1 MHRGLHRWTAL
12 LTALLTALIW
22 ILGLTAYG
30 ESVPAGTVTDS
41 AITDDGQVRVYLKSL
56 GDLSGMQLTL
66 SGEYRLGESMRFD
79 RGTRLAFAAANGEIY
94 LAAEGFVMKAGTE
107 AVLTR
112 CAGEDGGENG
122 LYIYESEKDTLYEG
136 DLRIL
141 CDGDVLRCVLT
152 ISMEDYLRGVVAY
165 EMSDSFPLEALKAQA
180 VAARTY
186 AMSKKAAR
194 ADAEYDVTD
203 TTSDQVYKGA
213 DGEYV
218 NVAQAVEETRGVVGT
233 YQGSYAG
240 CYYTASNGGQVA
252 TPNQIWGG
260 DGDYGYIQQKDDPYD
275 LENSRSMVNSLSVP
289 AARDEGDFWKL
300 LDERIDTSGHARV
313 RGGEIT
319 EITLSDPAFEG
330 SYMYR
335 QMDVT
340 MKIQTRDRGL
350 VEVEYDGDRISGW
363 AMGYAYL
370 EGKWYKWDL
379 LPWQDTEETRTVSLS
394 VYEDVKDGFSLGLNS
409 RDYEICSVRQEG
421 ENYLIEM
428 RRFGHGVGMSQRGA
442 QVMAGNYDMSYV
454 EILNFYYPGMTL
466 ERIDWDTP
474 ELPAQEEI
482 PQALAKEMLN
492 LPPAE
497 GDLGTLAEGEYYAR
511 VVLQGKTLLNV
522 RTGPSTEYPAVAR
535 LYDGYRL
542 VVCAQ
547 ENGWA
552 QVRAAAFTGYV
563 KMDYIQAE

>member
-1 MHRGLHRWTAL
+1 MHRGLHRW
-12 LTALLTALIW
+12 TALLTALIW

-94 LAAEGFVMKAGTE
+94 LAAEGFVMKVGTE

-213 DGEYV
+213 DGEYA
-218 NVAQAVEETRGVVGT
+218 NVARAVEETRGVVGT

>member
-1 MHRGLHRWTAL
+1 MHRGLHRW
-12 LTALLTALIW
+12 TALLTALIW

-30 ESVPAGTVTDS
+30 ESAPAGTVTDS

-56 GDLSGMQLTL
+56 GDVSGMQLTL

-474 ELPAQEEI
+474 ELPAREEI

>member
-1 MHRGLHRWTAL
+1 MHRGLHRW
-12 LTALLTALIW
+12 TALLTALIW

-94 LAAEGFVMKAGTE
+94 LAAEGFVMKVGTE

-379 LPWQDTEETRTVSLS
+379 LPWQDAEETRTVSLS

-522 RTGPSTEYPAVAR
+522 RTGPSTDYPAVAR

-542 VVCAQ
+542 VVCAE
-547 ENGWA
+547 ENGWGR
-552 QVRAAAFTGYV
+552 VRAAAFTGYV
-563 KMDYIQAE
+563 KMDYIQAESE

>member
-1 MHRGLHRWTAL
+1 MHRGLHRW
-12 LTALLTALIW
+12 TALLTALIW

-94 LAAEGFVMKAGTE
+94 LAAEGFVMKVGTE

>member
-1 MHRGLHRWTAL
+1 MHRGLHRW
-12 LTALLTALIW
+12 TALLTALIW

-94 LAAEGFVMKAGTE
+94 LAAEGFVMKVGTE

-363 AMGYAYL
+363 AMGYADL
-370 EGKWYKWDL
+370 EGKWYKRDL

-474 ELPAQEEI
+474 ELPAQEES

-535 LYDGYRL
+535 LYDGYRR

>member
-1 MHRGLHRWTAL
+1 MHRGLHRW
-12 LTALLTALIW
+12 TALLTALIW

-213 DGEYV
+213 DGEYA
-218 NVAQAVEETRGVVGT
+218 NVARAVEETRGVVGT

-474 ELPAQEEI
+474 ELPAREEI

>member
-1 MHRGLHRWTAL
+1 MHRGLHRW
-12 LTALLTALIW
+12 TALLTALIW

-30 ESVPAGTVTDS
+30 ESAPAGTVTDS

>member
-1 MHRGLHRWTAL
+1 MHRGLHRW
-12 LTALLTALIW
+12 TALLTALIW

-94 LAAEGFVMKAGTE
+94 LAAEGFVMKVGTE

-474 ELPAQEEI
+474 ELPAREEI

-522 RTGPSTEYPAVAR
+522 RTGPSTDYPAVAR

-542 VVCAQ
+542 VVCAE

-552 QVRAAAFTGYV
+552 RVRAAAFTGYV
-563 KMDYIQAE
+563 KMDYIQAESE

>member
-1 MHRGLHRWTAL
+1 MHRGLHRW
-12 LTALLTALIW
+12 TALLTALIW

-41 AITDDGQVRVYLKSL
+41 VITDDGQVRVYLKSL

>member
-1 MHRGLHRWTAL
+1 MHRGLHRW
-12 LTALLTALIW
+12 TALLTALIW

-94 LAAEGFVMKAGTE
+94 LAAEGFVMKVGTE

-542 VVCAQ
+542 VVCAE

-552 QVRAAAFTGYV
+552 RVRAAAFTGYV

>member
-1 MHRGLHRWTAL
+1 MHRGLHRW
-12 LTALLTALIW
+12 TALLTALIW

-94 LAAEGFVMKAGTE
+94 LAAEGFVMKVGTE

-522 RTGPSTEYPAVAR
+522 RTGPSTEYPAMAR

-563 KMDYIQAE
+563 KMDYIKAE

>member
-1 MHRGLHRWTAL
+1 MHRGLHRW
-12 LTALLTALIW
+12 TALLTALIW

-94 LAAEGFVMKAGTE
+94 LAAEGFVMKVGTE

-474 ELPAQEEI
+474 ELPAREEI

>member
-1 MHRGLHRWTAL
+1 MHRGLHRW
-12 LTALLTALIW
+12 TALLTALIW

-94 LAAEGFVMKAGTE
+94 LAAEGFVMKVGTE

-547 ENGWA
+547 ENGWT

>member
-1 MHRGLHRWTAL
+1 MHRGLHRW
-12 LTALLTALIW
+12 TALLTALIW

-30 ESVPAGTVTDS
+30 ESAPAGTVTDS

-56 GDLSGMQLTL
+56 GDVSGMQLTL

-112 CAGEDGGENG
+112 CAGEDGAENG

-186 AMSKKAAR
+186 AMSKKASR

-213 DGEYV
+213 DGEYA
-218 NVAQAVEETRGVVGT
+218 NVARAVEETRGVVGT
-233 YQGSYAG
+233 YQGRYAG

-350 VEVEYDGDRISGW
+350 VEAEYDGDRISGW

-409 RDYEICSVRQEG
+409 RDYEICSVQREG
-421 ENYLIEM
+421 EHYLIEM

-466 ERIDWDTP
+466 ERIQWDTP
-474 ELPAQEEI
+474 ELPAREEI

-522 RTGPSTEYPAVAR
+522 RTGPSTDYPAVAR

-542 VVCAQ
+542 VVCAE

>member
-1 MHRGLHRWTAL
+1 MHRGLHRW
-12 LTALLTALIW
+12 TALLTALIW

-94 LAAEGFVMKAGTE
+94 LAAEGFVMKVGTE

-370 EGKWYKWDL
+370 EGKWYKWNL

>member
-1 MHRGLHRWTAL
+1 MHRGLHRW
-12 LTALLTALIW
+12 TALLTALIW

-94 LAAEGFVMKAGTE
+94 LAAEGFVMKVGTE

-213 DGEYV
+213 DGEYA
-218 NVAQAVEETRGVVGT
+218 NVARAVEETRGVVGT

-474 ELPAQEEI
+474 ELPAREEI

-563 KMDYIQAE
+563 KMDYIQAESE

>member
-1 MHRGLHRWTAL
+1 MHRGLHRW
-12 LTALLTALIW
+12 TALLTALIW

-30 ESVPAGTVTDS
+30 ESAPAGTVTDS

-56 GDLSGMQLTL
+56 GDLPGMQLTL

-94 LAAEGFVMKAGTE
+94 LAAAGFVMKAGTE

-213 DGEYV
+213 DGEYA
-218 NVAQAVEETRGVVGT
+218 NVARAVEETRGVVGT
-233 YQGSYAG
+233 YQGNYAG

-330 SYMYR
+330 SYMYQ

-421 ENYLIEM
+421 ENYFIEM

-466 ERIDWDTP
+466 ERIDWNTP
-474 ELPAQEEI
+474 ELPAREEI

-522 RTGPSTEYPAVAR
+522 RTGPSTDYPAVAR

>member
-1 MHRGLHRWTAL
+1 MHRGLHRW
-12 LTALLTALIW
+12 TALLTALIW

-56 GDLSGMQLTL
+56 GDVSGMQLTL

-370 EGKWYKWDL
+370 EGKWYNWDL

>member
-1 MHRGLHRWTAL
+1 MHRGLHRW
-12 LTALLTALIW
+12 TALLTALIW

-94 LAAEGFVMKAGTE
+94 LAAEGFVMKVGTE

-319 EITLSDPAFEG
+319 EITLYDPAFEG

-335 QMDVT
+335 QMDMT

>member
-1 MHRGLHRWTAL
+1 MHRGLHRW
-12 LTALLTALIW
+12 TALLTALIW

-94 LAAEGFVMKAGTE
+94 LAAEGFVMKVGTE

-379 LPWQDTEETRTVSLS
+379 LPWQDAEETRTVSLS

-522 RTGPSTEYPAVAR
+522 RTGPSTEYPAVGR

>member
-1 MHRGLHRWTAL
+1 MHRGLHRW
-12 LTALLTALIW
+12 TALLTALIW

-94 LAAEGFVMKAGTE
+94 LAAEGFVMKVGTE

-370 EGKWYKWDL
+370 EGQWYKWDL

>member
-1 MHRGLHRWTAL
+1 MHRGLHRW
-12 LTALLTALIW
+12 TALLTALIW

-30 ESVPAGTVTDS
+30 ESAPAGTVTDS

-56 GDLSGMQLTL
+56 GDVSGMQLTL

-107 AVLTR
+107 AVVTR

-350 VEVEYDGDRISGW
+350 VEVEYDGVRISGW

-474 ELPAQEEI
+474 ELPAQEEL

>member
-1 MHRGLHRWTAL
+1 MHRGLHRW
-12 LTALLTALIW
+12 TALLTALIW

-94 LAAEGFVMKAGTE
+94 LAAEGFVMKVGTE

-260 DGDYGYIQQKDDPYD
+260 DGDYGYIQQKYDPYD

-474 ELPAQEEI
+474 ELPAREEI

-522 RTGPSTEYPAVAR
+522 RTGPSTDYPAVAR

>member
-1 MHRGLHRWTAL
+1 MHRGLHRW
-12 LTALLTALIW
+12 TALLTALIW

-94 LAAEGFVMKAGTE
+94 LAAEGFVMKVGTE

-289 AARDEGDFWKL
+289 AARDEGDFWKV

-552 QVRAAAFTGYV
+552 QERAAAFTGYV

>member
-1 MHRGLHRWTAL
+1 MHRGLHRW
-12 LTALLTALIW
+12 TALLTALIW

-94 LAAEGFVMKAGTE
+94 LAAEGFVMKVGTE

-275 LENSRSMVNSLSVP
+275 LENSRTMVNSLSVP

-474 ELPAQEEI
+474 ELPAREEI

>member
-1 MHRGLHRWTAL
+1 MHRGLHRW
-12 LTALLTALIW
+12 TALLTALIW

-30 ESVPAGTVTDS
+30 ESAPAGTVTDS

-56 GDLSGMQLTL
+56 GDVSGMQLTL

-379 LPWQDTEETRTVSLS
+379 LPWQDAEETRTVSLS

-466 ERIDWDTP
+466 ERIRWDTP
-474 ELPAQEEI
+474 ELPAREEI

-522 RTGPSTEYPAVAR
+522 RTGPSTDYPAVAR

-542 VVCAQ
+542 VVCAE
-547 ENGWA
+547 ENGWGR
-552 QVRAAAFTGYV
+552 VRAAAFTGYV
-563 KMDYIQAE
+563 KMDYIQAESE

>member
-1 MHRGLHRWTAL
+1 MHRGLHRW
-12 LTALLTALIW
+12 TALLTALIW

-30 ESVPAGTVTDS
+30 ESAPADTVTDS

-56 GDLSGMQLTL
+56 GDISGMQMTL

-79 RGTRLAFAAANGEIY
+79 RGTRLAFAAVNGEIY
-94 LAAEGFVMKAGTE
+94 LAAEGFVMKVGPE

-112 CAGEDGGENG
+112 CAAEDGAENG
-122 LYIYESEKDTLYEG
+122 LYIYESERDTLYEG

-213 DGEYV
+213 DGEYA

-275 LENSRSMVNSLSVP
+275 LENSRSMVNSLAVP

-300 LDERIDTSGHARV
+300 LDERIDSSGHARV

-319 EITLSDPAFEG
+319 EIKLSDPAFEG

-370 EGKWYKWDL
+370 DGKWYKWDL

-474 ELPAQEEI
+474 ELPAKEEI

-511 VVLQGKTLLNV
+511 VVLQGKTMLNV
-522 RTGPSTEYPAVAR
+522 RTGPSTEYTAVAR

-542 VVCAQ
+542 VVCAE

-552 QVRAAAFTGYV
+552 RVRAAAFTGYV

>member
-1 MHRGLHRWTAL
+1 MHRGLHRW
-12 LTALLTALIW
+12 TALLTALIW

-563 KMDYIQAE
+563 KMDYIQAESE

>member
-1 MHRGLHRWTAL
+1 MHRGLHRW
-12 LTALLTALIW
+12 TALLTALIW

-94 LAAEGFVMKAGTE
+94 LAAEGFVMKVGTE

-379 LPWQDTEETRTVSLS
+379 LPWQDTEETRTVYLS

-497 GDLGTLAEGEYYAR
+497 GDLRTLAEGEYYAR

>member
-1 MHRGLHRWTAL
+1 MHRGLHRW
-12 LTALLTALIW
+12 TALLTALIW

-56 GDLSGMQLTL
+56 GDVSGMQLTL

>member
-1 MHRGLHRWTAL
+1 MHRGLHRW
-12 LTALLTALIW
+12 TALLTALIW

-30 ESVPAGTVTDS
+30 ESAPASTVTDS

-56 GDLSGMQLTL
+56 GDVSGMQLTL

-94 LAAEGFVMKAGTE
+94 LAAEGFVMKVGTE

-213 DGEYV
+213 DGEYA
-218 NVAQAVEETRGVVGT
+218 NVARAVEETRGVVGT
-233 YQGSYAG
+233 YQGNYAG

-330 SYMYR
+330 SYMYQ

-421 ENYLIEM
+421 ENYFIEM

-466 ERIDWDTP
+466 ERIDWNTP
-474 ELPAQEEI
+474 ELPAREEI

-522 RTGPSTEYPAVAR
+522 RTGPSTDYPAVAR

>member
-1 MHRGLHRWTAL
+1 MHRGLHRW
-12 LTALLTALIW
+12 TALLTALIW

-94 LAAEGFVMKAGTE
+94 LAAEGFVMKVGTE

-300 LDERIDTSGHARV
+300 LDERIETSGHARV

-522 RTGPSTEYPAVAR
+522 RTGPSTDYPAVAR

-542 VVCAQ
+542 VVCAE

-552 QVRAAAFTGYV
+552 RVRAAAFTGYV

>member
-1 MHRGLHRWTAL
+1 MHRGLHRW
-12 LTALLTALIW
+12 TALLTALIW

-94 LAAEGFVMKAGTE
+94 LAAEGFVMKVGTE

-522 RTGPSTEYPAVAR
+522 RTGPSTDYPAVAR

-542 VVCAQ
+542 VVCAE

-552 QVRAAAFTGYV
+552 RVRAAAFTGYV

>member
-1 MHRGLHRWTAL
+1 MHRGLHRW
-12 LTALLTALIW
+12 TALLTALIW

-94 LAAEGFVMKAGTE
+94 LAAEGFVMKVGTE

-474 ELPAQEEI
+474 DLPAQEEI

-542 VVCAQ
+542 VVCAE

-552 QVRAAAFTGYV
+552 RVRAAAFTGYV

>member
-1 MHRGLHRWTAL
+1 MHRGLHRW
-12 LTALLTALIW
+12 TALLTALIW

-30 ESVPAGTVTDS
+30 ESAPASTVTDS

-56 GDLSGMQLTL
+56 GDVSGMQLTL

-94 LAAEGFVMKAGTE
+94 LAAEGFVMKVGTE

-213 DGEYV
+213 DGEYA
-218 NVAQAVEETRGVVGT
+218 NVARAVEETRGVVGT
-233 YQGSYAG
+233 YQGNYAG

-330 SYMYR
+330 SYMYQ

-379 LPWQDTEETRTVSLS
+379 VPWQDTEETRTVSLS

-421 ENYLIEM
+421 ENYFIEM

-466 ERIDWDTP
+466 ERIDWNTP
-474 ELPAQEEI
+474 ELPAREEI
-482 PQALAKEMLN
+482 PQALAQEMLN

-522 RTGPSTEYPAVAR
+522 RTGPSTDYPAVAR

>member
-1 MHRGLHRWTAL
+1 MHRGLHRW
-12 LTALLTALIW
+12 TALLTALIW

-94 LAAEGFVMKAGTE
+94 LAAEGFVMKVGTE

-122 LYIYESEKDTLYEG
+122 LYIYDSEKDTLYEG

-522 RTGPSTEYPAVAR
+522 RTGPSTDYPAVAR

-542 VVCAQ
+542 VVCAE
-547 ENGWA
+547 ENGWGR
-552 QVRAAAFTGYV
+552 VRAAAFTGYV

>member
-1 MHRGLHRWTAL
+1 MHRGLHRW
-12 LTALLTALIW
+12 TALLTALIW

-94 LAAEGFVMKAGTE
+94 LAAEGFVMKVGTE

-330 SYMYR
+330 GYMYR

-542 VVCAQ
+542 VVCAE

>member
-1 MHRGLHRWTAL
+1 MHRGLHRW
-12 LTALLTALIW
+12 TALLTALIW

-94 LAAEGFVMKAGTE
+94 LAAEGFVMKVGTE

-379 LPWQDTEETRTVSLS
+379 LPWQDAEETRTVSLS

-522 RTGPSTEYPAVAR
+522 RTGPSTDYPAVAR

-542 VVCAQ
+542 VVCAE

-552 QVRAAAFTGYV
+552 RVRAAAFTGYV

>member
-1 MHRGLHRWTAL
+1 MHRGLHRW
-12 LTALLTALIW
+12 TALLTALIW

-30 ESVPAGTVTDS
+30 ESAPAGTVTDS

-56 GDLSGMQLTL
+56 GDVSGMQLTL

-94 LAAEGFVMKAGTE
+94 LAAEGFVMKVGTE

-213 DGEYV
+213 DGEYA